1 MAFACWSTKSIRTST
16 KAWRRFGTP
25 EVAPRTTH
33 QKKPTPSKPSRSD
46 TTSVSTFSVQK
57 PPSPT
62 GFSKKLRW
70 CSMYSEGVS
79 SLPAAIGSIAS
90 RGAGKKCPGEYQQP
104 DDGCRDEDADH
115 PLRRSCQHEPQP
127 GPRDPE
133 LDCF

>member
-33 QKKPTPSKPSRSD
+33 QKKPMPSKPSRSD

-79 SLPAAIGSIAS
+79 ALPAAIGSIAS
-90 RGAGKKCPGEYQQP
+90 VVAGGKRHGEYQHR
-104 DDGCRDEDADH
+104 DGEYSDEDAH
-115 PLRRSCQHEPQP
+115 PSLTAVRQP
-127 GPRDPE
+127 PPP
-133 LDCF
+133 

>member
-16 KAWRRFGTP
+16 KAWRRFGTT

-79 SLPAAIGSIAS
+79 TLPAAIGSIAS
-90 RGAGKKCPGEYQQP
+90 VVAGQKRPGENQTP
-104 DDGCRDEDADH
+104 DDEWCDEDPDH
-115 PLRRSCQHEPQP
+115 CLCGVRPHEPPQ
-127 GPRDPE
+127 E
-133 LDCF
+133 YV